1 MKLDRKI
8 TIIAIVGLFS
18 QFSMAQDNASA
29 IKEVADIVASM
40 NHFPSDADKARLMAI
55 SDDDSLFDG
64 IRAMATAVSN
74 IAHAA
79 NADGKAAMASLQAMD
94 QIPDRPKALAGI
106 IANFITRL
114 VQKQKPL
121 WQNCSPSN
129 PKTFEKASLC
139 DEERLFLWID

>member
-1 MKLDRKI
+1 MNLARKI

-18 QFSMAQDNASA
+18 QFSVADNASA
-29 IKEVADIVASM
+29 IKEIADIVASI
-40 NHFPSDADKARLMAI
+40 NHFPSDADKASLRAI

-106 IANFITRL
+106 IANFNHTA
-114 VQKQKPL
+114 
-121 WQNCSPSN
+121 SA
-129 PKTFEKASLC
+129 EAKATLA
-139 DEERLFLWID
+139 ELFP

>member
-1 MKLDRKI
+1 MNLARKI

-29 IKEVADIVASM
+29 IKEVADIVASI

-106 IANFITRL
+106 IANF
-114 VQKQKPL
+114 
-121 WQNCSPSN
+121 NHMASADA
-129 PKTFEKASLC
+129 KATLA
-139 DEERLFLWID
+139 ELFP

>member
-1 MKLDRKI
+1 MNLARKI
-8 TIIAIVGLFS
+8 IIIAIVGLFS

-29 IKEVADIVASM
+29 IKEVADIVASI
-40 NHFPSDADKARLMAI
+40 NHFPSDADKDRLMAI

-106 IANFITRL
+106 IANF
-114 VQKQKPL
+114 
-121 WQNCSPSN
+121 NHMASADA
-129 PKTFEKASLC
+129 KATLA
-139 DEERLFLWID
+139 ELFP

>member
-1 MKLDRKI
+1 MNLARKI
-8 TIIAIVGLFS
+8 IIIAIVGLFS
-18 QFSMAQDNASA
+18 QFSMSQDNASA
-29 IKEVADIVASM
+29 IKEVADIVASI
-40 NHFPSDADKARLMAI
+40 NHFPSDADKDRLMAI

-106 IANFITRL
+106 IANF
-114 VQKQKPL
+114 
-121 WQNCSPSN
+121 NHMASADA
-129 PKTFEKASLC
+129 KATLA
-139 DEERLFLWID
+139 ELFP

>member
-1 MKLDRKI
+1 MNLVRKI

-29 IKEVADIVASM
+29 IKAVADIVASI
-40 NHFPSDADKARLMAI
+40 NHFPSDADKDRLMAI

-106 IANFITRL
+106 IANF
-114 VQKQKPL
+114 
-121 WQNCSPSN
+121 NHMASADA
-129 PKTFEKASLC
+129 KATLA
-139 DEERLFLWID
+139 ELFP

>member
-1 MKLDRKI
+1 MNLARKI

-29 IKEVADIVASM
+29 IKEVADIVASI
-40 NHFPSDADKARLMAI
+40 NHFPSDADKDRLMAI

-74 IAHAA
+74 FAHAA

-94 QIPDRPKALAGI
+94 QIPDRAKALAGI
-106 IANFITRL
+106 IGNMNHTA
-114 VQKQKPL
+114 
-121 WQNCSPSN
+121 SADA
-129 PKTFEKASLC
+129 KATLG
-139 DEERLFLWID
+139 ELFP

>member
-1 MKLDRKI
+1 MNLARKI

-29 IKEVADIVASM
+29 IKEVADIVASI
-40 NHFPSDADKARLMAI
+40 NHFPSDADKDRLMAI

-79 NADGKAAMASLQAMD
+79 NADGKAAMASLQAND
-94 QIPDRPKALAGI
+94 QIPDRAKALAGI
-106 IANFITRL
+106 IGNMNHTA
-114 VQKQKPL
+114 
-121 WQNCSPSN
+121 SADA
-129 PKTFEKASLC
+129 KATLG
-139 DEERLFLWID
+139 ELFP